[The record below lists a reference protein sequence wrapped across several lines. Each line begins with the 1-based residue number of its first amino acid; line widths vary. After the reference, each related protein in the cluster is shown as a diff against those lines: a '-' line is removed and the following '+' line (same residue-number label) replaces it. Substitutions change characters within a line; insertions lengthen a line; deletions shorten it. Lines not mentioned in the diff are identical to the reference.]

1 VSFVFTQY
9 QVRFNKS
16 KANLFFQDWRR
27 SEQEDDGLKSQDGIE
42 VEKMDEEFDED
53 IPMALAMKIDGMIR
67 LFDGDMNAEQILSM
81 DIPSQRVMI
90 KARLE
95 NLKQS
100 RENYKNGIIDAY
112 SRRYAG
118 NMGGALGDGISEYS
132 VGGDNEPSLEETS
145 SQISGIDRSRSLNLH
160 DL

>member
-1 VSFVFTQY
+1 
-9 QVRFNKS
+9 
-16 KANLFFQDWRR
+16 
-27 SEQEDDGLKSQDGIE
+27 
-42 VEKMDEEFDED
+42 MDEEFDED

-118 NMGGALGDGISEYS
+118 NMGGALGGGISEYS

>member
-1 VSFVFTQY
+1 
-9 QVRFNKS
+9 
-16 KANLFFQDWRR
+16 
-27 SEQEDDGLKSQDGIE
+27 
-42 VEKMDEEFDED
+42 MDEEFDED

-67 LFDGDMNAEQILSM
+67 LFDGDISADQILSM

-100 RENYKNGIIDAY
+100 QENYKNGIIDAY

-118 NMGGALGDGISEYS
+118 GMSGMFGGSPEYS
-132 VGGDNEPSLEETS
+132 TGNIDDVDTSRETD
-145 SQISGIDRSRSLNLH
+145 SQISGLIDRSHSRNLH
-160 DL
+160 DR